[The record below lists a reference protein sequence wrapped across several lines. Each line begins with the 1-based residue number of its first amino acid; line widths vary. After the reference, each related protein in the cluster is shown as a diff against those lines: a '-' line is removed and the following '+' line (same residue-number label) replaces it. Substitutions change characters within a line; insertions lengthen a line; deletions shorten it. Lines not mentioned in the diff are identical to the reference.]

1 MPQLSEG
8 NTAAGRRY
16 ALCVGV
22 GTYTRLANR
31 NLRYAVADAK
41 AIAEKL
47 GDPQRGN
54 FAVTILT
61 EPSQTTEQTL
71 WTTLVEMLN
80 APGLEAEDLVV
91 IYLSCHGDVYGKG
104 NTFYFQ
110 PSDAE
115 VGANGVPNKLTMI
128 DTHRLATA
136 LSDVRVKNII
146 FLLDVCHSGGAGT
159 VLEHLNLSLNPETN
173 LFIIGAARHDQV
185 ATQSSTLKHG
195 LFTSCLLR
203 AFEQQPHRSDGWLT
217 ITDILSFVSEAI
229 KVEASKL
236 SGQEGLVQIQQ
247 RSASINLNL
256 LLVKNPHYSPES
268 RDFHE
273 TVKKLLELVHYEPV
287 QTAIPLSAPAG
298 FYVAETKA
306 GLRTHRVGI
315 IPYYNQVEPLTSG
328 DAEKIVLFV
337 KEQVE
342 QNSLNEGLVVTVL
355 EVSREVR
362 ETLHKSGTRYLDVS
376 TYESIWKRLIDFNK
390 YLQKLVNEY
399 RMVAPERQDDPP
411 LEKVYIPLRA
421 ERRHYPNQA
430 DANTAAV
437 VATKLAAVSL
447 EKYKVTWKGDL
458 EQEVKCW
465 LSDPST
471 TRLAVLADYGS
482 GKSTFCQ
489 HLAATLARNYLA
501 AQEHERYQQRIPLL
515 IPLRDFSR
523 TPVDLKG
530 YLVSYLK
537 QYCRVDNPDAE
548 ALMKMA
554 EAGLLLFLLDGFDEM
569 SSRATND
576 TVAMNIEQFE
586 HLANISQNKILL
598 TTRPEYFL
606 TLRQEQQ
613 ALQAYPCLYLQS
625 FDEEQVN
632 LYLQKRVPF
641 LKAYGNEPIKDWM
654 YYRQRI
660 DEIHDLSDLAR
671 RPVLLEMIV
680 KTLPVLVAEGDAVN
694 RPNLYQRY
702 LEGELERQI
711 RKQRRDLRIKR
722 ERRFEIMERV
732 AAELYQT
739 HRAELT
745 SKEILNISRELLTP
759 EQQEEMEGSLREIV
773 TCSFLV
779 RTGNEYRFSHQSFL
793 EYLVALRLA
802 KDIRDNKPGTL
813 WYQPLTRVV
822 RDFLLELETGV
833 AQRSSIT
840 VDTDNTNISFKQERL
855 KSWFRANP
863 RSKWLGRNIVSLLKK
878 LLPPEQLRRLP
889 FAGADLAGADLAG
902 ADLVGADLAG
912 ADLAGADLAGA
923 NLAGAKLHGA
933 RLGEANLEGA
943 NLRGANLYGANLYRA
958 NLRGANLSRVNLY
971 RTNLYGMNLSKM
983 NLDEANLGG
992 VILHRA
998 NLRGAVLS
1006 GADLHEADLGKADL
1020 RGANLL
1026 KAVLVDAI
1034 LVEAN
1039 LGKAD
1044 LRGADLRGADLRGA
1058 NLRGAKLREAKLR
1071 EALLDEATLDD
1082 AILDGA
1088 ILYDATLDD
1097 AILRENE
1104 IN

>member
-1 MPQLSEG
+1 MPQSSKDG
-8 NTAAGRRY
+8 VAAGRRY
-16 ALCVGV
+16 ALCVGI
-22 GTYTRLANR
+22 GTYTKLVNH
-31 NLRYAVADAK
+31 NLRYAVADAR

-54 FAVTILT
+54 FAVTLLT
-61 EPSQTTEQTL
+61 EPSKTTEQIL

-115 VGANGVPNKLTMI
+115 VGAGGVPNKLTMI
-128 DTHRLATA
+128 DIHRLATA
-136 LSDVRVKNII
+136 LSDARVKNII
-146 FLLDVCHSGGAGT
+146 FLLDVCHSGGAGA
-159 VLEHLNLSLNPETN
+159 VLEHLNLSFNPETN

-195 LFTSCLLR
+195 LFTSCLLQ
-203 AFEQQPHRSDGWLT
+203 AFEQKPHRSDGWLT
-217 ITDILSFVSEAI
+217 ITDILSFVTEAI

-268 RDFHE
+268 CDFHE

-287 QTAIPLSAPAG
+287 QTAIRLGAPAG

-315 IPYYNQVEPLTSG
+315 IPYYNRVEPLTSG

-342 QNSLNEGLVVTVL
+342 QNSLNEGLVVTML
-355 EVSREVR
+355 EVSRKVR
-362 ETLHKSGTRYLDVS
+362 ETLQKSGARYLDVS

-399 RMVAPERQDDPP
+399 RTVAPERQDDPP

-421 ERRHYPNQA
+421 ERRHYLYQA
-430 DANTAAV
+430 DANTAV
-437 VATKLAAVSL
+437 VAATKLAAVSL
-447 EKYKVTWKGDL
+447 EKYKITRKGDL

-465 LSDPST
+465 LSDPSA

-489 HLAATLARNYLA
+489 HLAATLARDYLA
-501 AQEHERYQQRIPLL
+501 AQEHERYQQRIPLIL
-515 IPLRDFSR
+515 PLRDFSR

-537 QYCRVDNPDAE
+537 QYCHVDNPDAE

-576 TVAMNIEQFE
+576 TVAINIEQFE
-586 HLANISQNKILL
+586 QLANISQNKILL

-613 ALQAYPCLYLQS
+613 VLQSYPCLYLQP
-625 FDEEQVN
+625 FDEEQID

-641 LKAYGNEPIKDWM
+641 LKAYGDEPIKDWT
-654 YYRQRI
+654 YYRQLI

-680 KTLPVLVAEGDAVN
+680 KTLPVLVAEGEAVN

-722 ERRFEIMERV
+722 EKRFEIMERI
-732 AAELYQT
+732 AAELYRT

-745 SKEILNISRELLTP
+745 SKEIIKISKELLTP

-773 TCSFLV
+773 TCSFLI
-779 RTGNEYRFSHQSFL
+779 RTGNEYRFSNQSFL

-802 KDIRDNKPGTL
+802 KDIMEDKPENLRPKPFTL
-813 WYQPLTRVV
+813 AI

-833 AQRSSIT
+833 VQRSSII
-840 VDTDNTNISFKQERL
+840 VNADNTIVSFNQERL
-855 KSWFRANP
+855 KRWFRANP
-863 RSKWLGRNIVSLLKK
+863 RSGWLGRNILSLLKK
-878 LLPPEQLRRLP
+878 LLQIGQLRRLP
-889 FAGADLAGADLAG
+889 LAGTDLEGVDLSGADLS
-902 ADLVGADLAG
+902 
-912 ADLAGADLAGA
+912 
-923 NLAGAKLHGA
+923 
-933 RLGEANLEGA
+933 
-943 NLRGANLYGANLYRA
+943 
-958 NLRGANLSRVNLY
+958 GANLSGANLSGVNLYKTNLSGANLPRASLY
-971 RTNLYGMNLSKM
+971 RTNLYGMNLSEF
-983 NLDEANLGG
+983 NLVEADLGEVILRKANL
-992 VILHRA
+992 RKA
-998 NLRGAVLS
+998 NLRGAKLHQ
-1006 GADLHEADLGKADL
+1006 ADLVRADL
-1020 RGANLL
+1020 RGADLHQ
-1026 KAVLVDAI
+1026 AVLVEAD

-1039 LGKAD
+1039 LRGAD
-1044 LRGADLRGADLRGA
+1044 LSGADLRGADLRRA
-1058 NLRGAKLREAKLR
+1058 NLIGAKLHEAKLH
-1071 EALLDEATLDD
+1071 EAKLHEAILDVKTLGD
-1082 AILDGA
+1082 AILDDETLDEA
-1088 ILYDATLDD
+1088 ILDDETLDD
-1097 AILRENE
+1097 ETF
-1104 IN
+1104 

>member
-1 MPQLSEG
+1 MPRLSEG

-22 GTYTRLANR
+22 GNYTRLANR

-54 FAVTILT
+54 FAVTLLT
-61 EPSQTTEQTL
+61 EPSKTTEQML

-80 APGLEAEDLVV
+80 APELEAEDLVV

-115 VGANGVPNKLTMI
+115 VRANGVPNKLTMI

-136 LSDVRVKNII
+136 LSDARVKNII
-146 FLLDVCHSGGAGT
+146 FLLDVCYSGGAGV

-203 AFEQQPHRSDGWLT
+203 AFEQKPHRSDGWLT
-217 ITDILSFVSEAI
+217 ITDILSFVTEAI

-247 RSASINLNL
+247 RSASVNPNL
-256 LLVKNPHYSPES
+256 LLVKNPHFSPES

-287 QTAIPLSAPAG
+287 QIAIPPGAPAG

-315 IPYYNQVEPLTSG
+315 TPYYNQVEPLTSG
-328 DAEKIVLFV
+328 DAEKIALFV
-337 KEQVE
+337 KEQAE
-342 QNSLNEGLVVTVL
+342 QHSLNEGLVVTVL

-362 ETLHKSGTRYLDVS
+362 ETFQKSGAQYLDVS

-399 RMVAPERQDDPP
+399 RTVVPERQDDPP
-411 LEKVYIPLRA
+411 LDKVYIPLRA
-421 ERRHYPNQA
+421 ERRRYPYQA
-430 DANTAAV
+430 DASTAAV
-437 VATKLAAVSL
+437 ATTKRAAVSV
-447 EKYKVTWKGDL
+447 EKYKVTWKEDL
-458 EQEVKCW
+458 EQEVKSW

-489 HLAATLARNYLA
+489 HFAATLARDYLA

-515 IPLRDFSR
+515 LPLRDFSR
-523 TPVDLKG
+523 TPVDLKV

-569 SSRATND
+569 ASRATND

-586 HLANISQNKILL
+586 QLANISQNKVLL

-613 ALQAYPCLYLQS
+613 VLQTYPCLYLQP

-641 LKAYGNEPIKDWM
+641 LKPYGDEPIKDWT

-660 DEIHDLSDLAR
+660 DEIHDLSDLVR

-680 KTLPVLVAEGDAVN
+680 KTLPVLIAEGEAVN

-722 ERRFEIMERV
+722 EKRFEIMERMAV
-732 AAELYQT
+732 ELYRT
-739 HRAELT
+739 NRTELT
-745 SKEILNISRELLTP
+745 SKEILKISNELLTP

-773 TCSFLV
+773 TCSFLI

-802 KDIRDNKPGTL
+802 KDIRDDNPETL
-813 WYQPLTRVV
+813 WLKLLTRAI
-822 RDFLLELETGV
+822 RDFLLEMEAGV
-833 AQRSSIT
+833 VQRSSTT
-840 VDTDNTNISFKQERL
+840 VDADNTIVSFNQETL
-855 KSWFRANP
+855 KRWFRAKT
-863 RSKWLGRNIVSLLKK
+863 RRAWLSSNIVSLLKI

-889 FAGADLAGADLAG
+889 LAGADLERT
-902 ADLVGADLAG
+902 DLS
-912 ADLAGADLAGA
+912 
-923 NLAGAKLHGA
+923 GAKLHGA
-933 RLGEANLEGA
+933 RLSGA
-943 NLRGANLYGANLYRA
+943 DLSGADLYGADLSGADLSGADLSGADLY
-958 NLRGANLSRVNLY
+958 GADLGGADLDGVNLY

-983 NLDEANLGG
+983 NLDKANLGG

-998 NLRGAVLS
+998 NLRGAILS

-1020 RGANLL
+1020 RGAKLL

-1034 LVEAN
+1034 LVDAN

-1044 LRGADLRGADLRGA
+1044 LRGADLRGANLREA
-1058 NLRGAKLREAKLR
+1058 NLREAILGEATLDGAI
-1071 EALLDEATLDD
+1071 LDGAILGEATLDD
-1082 AILDGA
+1082 AILD
-1088 ILYDATLDD
+1088 DVFDP
-1097 AILRENE
+1097 
-1104 IN
+1104 

>member
-1 MPQLSEG
+1 M
-8 NTAAGRRY
+8 GRRY
-16 ALCVGV
+16 ALCIGV
-22 GTYTRLANR
+22 GTYTKLANR

-54 FAVTILT
+54 FAVTLLT

-71 WTTLVEMLN
+71 WTTLIEMLN
-80 APGLEAEDLVV
+80 APGLEADDLVV
-91 IYLSCHGDVYGKG
+91 IYLSCHGDVYGRG

-115 VGANGVPNKLTMI
+115 VGANRVPNKLTMI

-136 LSDVRVKNII
+136 LSDAVVKNII
-146 FLLDVCHSGGAGT
+146 FLLDVCHSGGAGI

-173 LFIIGAARHDQV
+173 LFIVGAARHDQV
-185 ATQSSTLKHG
+185 AAQSSTLKHG

-203 AFEQQPHRSDGWLT
+203 AFEQHPRRSDGWLT
-217 ITDILSFVSEAI
+217 ITDILSFVTEAI
-229 KVEASKL
+229 KVETSKL

-247 RSASINLNL
+247 RSASVNLNL

-287 QTAIPLSAPAG
+287 PTAIPLRAPAG

-315 IPYYNQVEPLTSG
+315 IPYYNQVEPLKSG
-328 DAEKIVLFV
+328 DAEKIMLFV

-342 QNSLNEGLVVTVL
+342 LNNLNEGLVVTVL
-355 EVSREVR
+355 EVSSEVR
-362 ETLHKSGTRYLDVS
+362 ETIQKTGAHYLDVS

-399 RMVAPERQDDPP
+399 RTVAPERQDDPP

-421 ERRHYPNQA
+421 ERRHYPYQA
-430 DANTAAV
+430 DGNTTAA
-437 VATKLAAVSL
+437 ATKFATVSL
-447 EKYKVTWKGDL
+447 EQYKVTWKEDL
-458 EQEVKCW
+458 EQEVKYW

-489 HLAATLARNYLA
+489 HLAATLARDYWA
-501 AQEHERYQQRIPLL
+501 AQEHERYQQRIPLIL
-515 IPLRDFSR
+515 PLRDFSR

-537 QYCRVDNPDAE
+537 QYCHVDNPDAE

-576 TVAMNIEQFE
+576 TVAINIEQFE
-586 HLANISQNKILL
+586 QLANISQNKVLL

-613 ALQAYPCLYLQS
+613 VLQAYPCLHLQP
-625 FDEEQVN
+625 FDEEQID

-641 LKAYGNEPIKDWM
+641 LKAYGDEPIKDWT
-654 YYRQRI
+654 YYRQLI

-680 KTLPVLVAEGDAVN
+680 KTLPVLVAEGEAVN

-722 ERRFEIMERV
+722 EKRFEIMERI
-732 AAELYQT
+732 AAELYRT

-745 SKEILNISRELLTP
+745 SKEILKISKELLTP

-773 TCSFLV
+773 TCSFLI

-802 KDIRDNKPGTL
+802 KDVANNKPEIL
-813 WYQPLTRVV
+813 WFQPLTRAI
-822 RDFLLELETGV
+822 RDFLLELEAGV
-833 AQRSSIT
+833 AQKSSIS
-840 VDTDNTNISFKQERL
+840 VDADNTIVSFNQERL
-855 KSWFRANP
+855 KSWFRARP
-863 RSKWLGRNIVSLLKK
+863 RSEWLSRNLISLLKK
-878 LLPPEQLRRLP
+878 LVPPGQLRQLP
-889 FAGADLAGADLAG
+889 LEGADLEGADLSG
-902 ADLVGADLAG
+902 ADLSRANLSTANLERADLS
-912 ADLAGADLAGA
+912 GA
-923 NLAGAKLHGA
+923 NLSGAKLRGA
-933 RLGEANLEGA
+933 RLEEANLEKADLSEADLSGA
-943 NLRGANLYGANLYRA
+943 RLSD
-958 NLRGANLSRVNLY
+958 ANLSNADLRKVNLY
-971 RTNLYGMNLSKM
+971 RTNLYGRNLNGMNLYG
-983 NLDEANLGG
+983 ANLGG
-992 VILHRA
+992 AILHRA
-998 NLRGAVLS
+998 NLRRAILS

-1020 RGANLL
+1020 RGADLRG
-1026 KAVLVDAI
+1026 AVLVDAI
-1034 LVEAN
+1034 LVEAD
-1039 LGKAD
+1039 LGKADLDKAD
-1044 LRGADLRGADLRGA
+1044 LRGADLRDA
-1058 NLRGAKLREAKLR
+1058 NLRGAKLGEAKLG
-1071 EALLDEATLDD
+1071 E
-1082 AILDGA
+1082 AILDGT
-1088 ILYDATLDD
+1088 ILSK
-1097 AILRENE
+1097 NG